1 MYIAKLALI
10 CIIAFALTMGAQVLA
25 AESTDAKSEATVE
38 KVTLKVTGMT

>member
-25 AESTDAKSEATVE
+25 TESTDAKSEATVE